1 MPSIYHITHFE
12 NLPTVARHGGLFSD
26 LQCQAMGMCGRTIG
40 YDHIKQRRMEHQV
53 PKPPGGSLGDYVPF
67 YFAPRSPMLF
77 TIHHRNTIF
86 QGGQEPVVH
95 LVSSVEAV
103 SARIPPLA
111 WMFTDGHAVID
122 LSEYYVDIS
131 DLDKVDW
138 DIMTAKYWRDTLEDG
153 DRVRRRQAEFL
164 VYQFFPWELI
174 SEIAVI
180 DSKIEA
186 HVKQMLAD
194 VAYVPKIVVR
204 RDWYYS

>member
-1 MPSIYHITHFE
+1 M
-12 NLPTVARHGGLFSD
+12 AQHGGLWSD
-26 LQCQAMGMCGRTIG
+26 LQCQSRGVNGRTIG

-67 YFAPRSPMLF
+67 YFAPRSPMLY
-77 TIHHRNTIF
+77 TIHRRNTVF

-103 SARIPPLA
+103 TAHILPLA

-122 LSEYYVDIS
+122 LSEYYADIS

-138 DIMTAKYWRDTLEDG
+138 DIMTAKYWHDTLEDG

-164 VYQFFPWELI
+164 VHQFFPWGLI
-174 SEIAVI
+174 SEVAVI
-180 DSKIEA
+180 DSKAQA
-186 HVKQMLAD
+186 HVRAILAD
-194 VAYVPKIVVR
+194 VTNVPNVVVK
-204 RDWYYS
+204 RDWYY

>member
-1 MPSIYHITHFE
+1 
-12 NLPTVARHGGLFSD
+12 
-26 LQCQAMGMCGRTIG
+26 
-40 YDHIKQRRMEHQV
+40 
-53 PKPPGGSLGDYVPF
+53 
-67 YFAPRSPMLF
+67 MLF

-86 QGGQEPVVH
+86 QGGQELVEH
-95 LVSSVEAV
+95 LVPSVEAV

-138 DIMTAKYWRDTLEDG
+138 DIMTAKHWRDTLEDG

-204 RDWYYS
+204 RDW